1 MESSYR
7 IQVIIEFAI
16 RTWTLPI
23 GQGGDGLEGEDD
35 AVVGEAANTDGVVDR
50 VGLSDLKI
58 CPLNVKLIKAVLQ
71 GFNMIW
77 YLDLSSKLPPS

>member
-1 MESSYR
+1 M
-7 IQVIIEFAI
+7 
-16 RTWTLPI
+16 
-23 GQGGDGLEGEDD
+23 
-35 AVVGEAANTDGVVDR
+35 VGEAANTDGVVDR